1 MIFHKLKNQLS
12 KQMQKKATWEEVA
25 KHYSIPYFKDKN
37 SKQISMLLSQWNKR
51 GLPAKVKLWIL
62 ENNY

>member
-25 KHYSIPYFKDKN
+25 KYYNIPYFKNKN